1 MRGNEESK
9 TGWNRIQGQLKKEKN
24 IRGGRKDECSG
35 GGKLLPEFLPII
47 FKKCLAIKSNDSKH
61 FSLVL

>member
-24 IRGGRKDECSG
+24 RRGGRKDECSG

-47 FKKCLAIKSNDSKH
+47 FKKCLEPRTKIRPYGENDK
-61 FSLVL
+61 

>member
-1 MRGNEESK
+1 MKNQKQDG
-9 TGWNRIQGQLKKEKN
+9 TGYKDSLKKKKTLEEEERTN
-24 IRGGRKDECSG
+24 AAG